1 MAQKQPSARFTDKQ
15 KSVLKELILGDEDL
29 KLHIVHQT
37 ISSKERQTELWKI
50 LVNKFNEQTRQN
62 YVKEQI
68 SNYLSRIKRLE
79 LTERQKRLDDG
90 VADCSDLWLTTSSS
104 QDFVRASPA
113 SFSQVSSVLD
123 IVEYVSQGS
132 WWYLVFM
139 NL

>member
-113 SFSQVSSVLD
+113 SFSQVSFVLD
-123 IVEYVSQGS
+123 IVEYVSQGIGDI
-132 WWYLVFM
+132 
-139 NL
+139 